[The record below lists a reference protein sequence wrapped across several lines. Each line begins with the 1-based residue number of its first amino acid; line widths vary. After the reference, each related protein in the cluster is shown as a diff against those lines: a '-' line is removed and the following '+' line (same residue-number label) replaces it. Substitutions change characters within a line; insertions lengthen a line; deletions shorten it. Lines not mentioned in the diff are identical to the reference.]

1 MTWEGSQAFTMIDI
15 KRSTEYA
22 APRVIVDAI
31 VGFLREREFKSIHYL
46 GYADDELINS
56 LIHEG
61 RYTLSLIDWWDRHH
75 REGIS
80 FCEDEGLDHSDLLVP
95 GWLDGIPTYSEGAPW
110 HEVLLHAVVVGT
122 RLGHRRACCEWL
134 TYS

>member
-1 MTWEGSQAFTMIDI
+1 MIDI